1 MNLKKFI
8 DSIQGYKMP
17 YNSTEWKQIT
27 YRSRKL
33 IGIKQHKK
41 RANNFML
48 EVNIKAL
55 RKRKFVTI
63 AEKGESGIRIA
74 LERYAEFKADIKAGY
89 FVEAKSFED
98 IFKRMLL
105 MKNISIRW
113 QKMQEATYRNHI
125 KPYIG
130 NKNIK
135 EISSYDIDEVLIRVR
150 SKAPA
155 TKKSIMNIVKSVL
168 KYAQEEKIIKVLP
181 LEKRHNISVNAL
193 EQKTLVTNPHEKF
206 LKVHSAIC
214 SVFADNITM
223 KSIFLFGLYG
233 RRKAEVLQMNWKQI
247 DFKNAQYIIPSTHS
261 KIKTDF
267 VFSLPQ
273 EIAATLK
280 QLPQPKRGLIFVNP
294 RTQKRYTN
302 IQREIKAIRAAA
314 GWKEFTFH
322 SMRNLLA
329 STLHARG
336 VNASYISS
344 VLGHTNPNT
353 VKQYLTMERTQTVI
367 EEEINSILSA

>member
-1 MNLKKFI
+1 M
-8 DSIQGYKMP
+8 QGSEMP
-17 YNSTEWKQIT
+17 YNSTEWKALK

-41 RANNFML
+41 KVNRFMF

-55 RKRKFVTI
+55 RKRKFITI
-63 AEKGESGIRIA
+63 TEKGENATRKAIE
-74 LERYAEFKADIKAGY
+74 LYAEFKADIKDGY

-105 MKNISIRW
+105 MKTISTRW
-113 QKMQEATYRNHI
+113 QKMQEATYSNHI
-125 KPYIG
+125 KSYIG

-135 EISSYDIDEVLIRVR
+135 DISSYDVDEVLIRAR
-150 SKAPA
+150 NKAPA
-155 TKKSIMNIVKSVL
+155 TKKSIMSIVKSVL
-168 KYAQEEKIIKVLP
+168 KYAQEDKLIKVLP
-181 LEKRHNISVNAL
+181 LEARHNISVNAL
-193 EQKTLVTNPHEKF
+193 EQKTLVTNPNEKF
-206 LKVHSAIC
+206 IKVHNAIC
-214 SVFADNITM
+214 SVFDDDIAM

-247 DFKNAQYIIPSTHS
+247 DFKNAQYVIPSTHS

-267 VFSLPQ
+267 VFSLPG
-273 EIAATLK
+273 EIAAALK
-280 QLPQPKRGLIFVNP
+280 QLPHQKRGLIFVNP
-294 RTQKRYTN
+294 RTLKRYTN
-302 IQREIKAIRAAA
+302 IQREIKAVRAAA

>member
-1 MNLKKFI
+1 MAY
-8 DSIQGYKMP
+8 S
-17 YNSTEWKQIT
+17 STEWKQIT
-27 YRSRKL
+27 YRGSKL
-33 IGIKQHKK
+33 IGIKQHKRSKK
-41 RANNFML
+41 RFMF

-55 RKRKFVTI
+55 RKRKFI
-63 AEKGESGIRIA
+63 SIDEKGENGIRTA
-74 LERYAEFKADIKAGY
+74 LELYAEFKADIKAGY

-105 MKNISIRW
+105 MKNISTRW

-125 KPYIG
+125 KPYMG
-130 NKNIK
+130 SKNIK
-135 EISSYDIDEVLIRVR
+135 EISSYDIDEVLIKAR

-155 TKKSIMNIVKSVL
+155 TKKGIMSIVKSVL
-168 KYAQEEKIIKVLP
+168 KYAQEDKLIKVLP
-181 LEKRHNISVNAL
+181 LENRHNISVNAL
-193 EQKTLVTNPHEKF
+193 EQKTLVTNPNEKF
-206 LKVHSAIC
+206 IKVHSAIY
-214 SVFADNITM
+214 SVFKDDIAM

-233 RRKAEVLQMNWKQI
+233 RRKAEVLQMDWKQI

-267 VFSLPQ
+267 VFSLPK
-273 EIAATLK
+273 EIATALK
-280 QLPQPKRGLIFVNP
+280 QLPQPKRGLIFINP
-294 RTQKRYTN
+294 RTRKRYTN
-302 IQREIKAIRAAA
+302 IQREIKVVRAVA

-367 EEEINSILSA
+367 EEEINSILSI